1 LPESCD
7 NARVV
12 FYAQVFSRMLGD
24 NDKTS
29 SLLSCDAPCD
39 VGAESLNNVETLR
52 RGVWVS
58 SQIGCIQMSV
68 SDSLVT
74 SVDFQAKYPHLST
87 CTASKCRKAGISDVT
102 P

>member
-1 LPESCD
+1 MRESRFACELFAACCVAMTELFLRRFPA
-7 NARVV
+7 ARHETWEVED
-12 FYAQVFSRMLGD
+12 S
-24 NDKTS
+24 NDM
-29 SLLSCDAPCD
+29 
-39 VGAESLNNVETLR
+39 ETLR

-74 SVDFQAKYPHLST
+74 SVDFEAKYPHLST